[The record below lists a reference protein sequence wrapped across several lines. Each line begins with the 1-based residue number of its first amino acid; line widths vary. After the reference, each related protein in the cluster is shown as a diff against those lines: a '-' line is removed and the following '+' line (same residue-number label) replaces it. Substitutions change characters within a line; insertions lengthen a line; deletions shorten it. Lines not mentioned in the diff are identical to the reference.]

1 MFLWRN
7 NLVGTSSLFE
17 ALLLSELRIFLSFS
31 VSFDSNLAK
40 DTCDSDD
47 SDEELPVG
55 LTPIRCGIL

>member
-1 MFLWRN
+1 M
-7 NLVGTSSLFE
+7 VGTSSLSE